1 METPGRKVLYE
12 IRHHASLPYV
22 PRYPPLPQADGTDS
36 KGGLRSLVS
45 IRGVSQLKEKWS
57 EYWNPRKT
65 NKPVSLFISPRGEL
79 VAVTSGNH
87 VTILRKD
94 DDYRKPC
101 GSFTSNISGSFTSGV
116 WSEKHDVLGLVDDSE
131 TLFFIRT
138 NGEEISQVTK
148 RNLKVSASVL
158 GLIEDD
164 CGLQPSCLCSFSV
177 LTSDGLV
184 HHVEISREPSASAVS
199 KHASNNVPALRK
211 QFPNHVFCFDYHPDL
226 SFLLIVGSTAGISST
241 GSSGSS
247 CISLWR
253 KCQNLG
259 LELLST
265 TKFEGVYCETKDD
278 QLAYPK
284 ILISPQGSHVAS
296 LDSNGCMHLFQLDKA
311 RLTLSYG
318 PSEDSSDSLKPDKS
332 LQSWK
337 ESLRNVVDFTWW
349 SDHALTILKR
359 SGNIS
364 IFDISRCVIV
374 QEDATNYSM
383 PVVERVRRL
392 EGHIFLL
399 ESSTQEAKSAL
410 AKVDKD
416 PSELHHTSEHSML
429 WRLISFTE
437 KTIPEMYKILV
448 EKSHYQEAL
457 DFADSHGLDRDEVF
471 KSRWLN
477 SEKMVSDV
485 SMILSKIKDKAFVLS
500 ECLNRIGPTEDS
512 MKALLAHGV
521 NLTNHYVFAK
531 SEDQESQP
539 LWESR
544 LARLRLL
551 QFSERLDT
559 YLGISMGRYSVQ
571 DYRKFRSNPINQAAI
586 ALAESGRI
594 GALNLLFKR
603 HPYSL
608 ASFMLQILAAIPETV
623 PVETYAHL
631 LPGKSPPT
639 SMAVREEDWVEC
651 EKMVRFINKLPENR
665 KNDSQIQTEPIVRRC
680 LGYNWPSSEELA
692 AWYKNRARDID
703 SSTGLLDNCTCLID
717 IAWKKGMSELEQ
729 FHEDL
734 SYLHQII
741 YSDEIGGEICF
752 SLSLVGWEH
761 LSNYEKFKMMLEG
774 IKTETVVRRLHDK
787 AIPFM
792 QKRFLGTNSRNE
804 ESFLVKWLKEMAA
817 KNEIDLCSKV
827 IEEGCMDLYTVC
839 FFKDEVQVV
848 DCALQC
854 LYLCK
859 VTDKWNVMATMLSKL
874 PKINDIVGEDI
885 QKRLKLAEGHIEAG
899 RLLEIYQVPKPINYF
914 LEVHLDEK
922 GVKQILRLILSKF
935 VRRQPGRSDNDW
947 ACMWRDLRQLQ
958 EKAFSFLDLEFVLT
972 EFCRGLLKA
981 GKFSLARNYL
991 KGTGSVALPS
1001 EKAESLVINAAKEYF
1016 FSAPS
1021 LASEEIWKA
1030 RECLNIFSSSR
1041 TVKAEADIIDAVT
1054 VRLPDLGVSLLPVQ
1068 FKQVNDPMEIIK
1080 MAITGHPG
1088 AYLHVE
1094 ELIEVAKLLGL
1105 NSSEEISSVEEAIAR
1120 EAAVAGDLQVAFDL
1134 CLVLTK
1140 KGHGPIWDLGAAIA
1154 RGPALEH
1161 MDISSRKQLLGFA
1174 LGHCDDESISELLHA
1189 WKDLDLQGQCE
1200 TLGMLSET
1208 DSPEFHKMG
1217 GVSCLRDFPQ
1227 MLDGLSS
1234 DQQLD
1239 FDRVKDTL
1247 SCVAKDLPV
1256 DNSMDLESL
1265 LKENGKLLSFA
1276 ASHLP
1281 WLLKLGR
1288 NRKLDKRL
1296 TLDSIPGKQFVS
1308 VKATALVT
1316 ILSWLAKNGFAPK
1329 DELIAMITDSI
1340 IDHPVTKEE
1349 DIIGC
1354 SFLLNLVDASNA
1366 VEVIEKQLRI
1376 RGNYQEI
1383 RSIMSLGM
1391 IYSLLHDS
1399 GVECTAPIQRRELLR
1414 KNFERKQ
1421 TESLSDDMRR
1431 IDKLQSTFWKEWKHK
1446 LEEKMHD
1453 ADRSRILERIIPGVE
1468 TERFLSHDIEYIK
1481 VAVFSLIES
1490 VKSEKKLI
1498 LKDVLTLADTYG
1510 LNQSEVILR
1519 YLSSILRSEIWTNE
1533 DITAEI
1539 IQVKEEILLFASDT
1553 IQTISTIVY
1562 PAVSGL
1568 NKQRIA
1574 YIYSLLSE
1582 CYCHLE
1588 LSKEA
1593 SLLVQ
1598 PHGSFAGLSNMYNVL
1613 KQECSR
1619 VSFITDLDFKNI
1631 AALGGLNFDSFN
1643 NEVHAHIN
1651 EMNLEALA
1659 KMVETLTGFFMEN
1672 SSDSLI
1678 SWQDVYKQYIMDL
1691 LDTLESRRDLDFGS
1705 AESFQGFLGQLEQ
1718 TYDHSRVY
1726 VRILE
1731 PLQAVE
1737 ILKRHFT
1744 LVLPPNDL
1752 YVHIPDSSTWQEC
1765 LILLIN
1771 FWIRLAD
1778 EMQEVKSS
1786 TPNLVENLIL
1796 SPECISSCL
1805 TVLIKL
1811 VMDDSLSPSQAWA
1824 AILVYLKS
1832 GLAGDCATEIFNFC
1846 RAMVF
1851 SGCGFGPISDVFS
1864 DLSSRYPTAMQDLPH
1879 LYLSILEP
1887 ILQNLVSGAHE
1898 TQNLYRLLS
1907 SLSNLEGN
1915 LEELKRVRLVVWE
1928 QLVIFSENLEL
1939 PSQVRVYSLEL
1950 MQFISGKNIKG
1961 SSSELQSNVMPWDGS
1976 AELLSSMQKTEAT
1989 LNQALPDQAD
1999 GSSRLTNTLVALKSS
2014 QIAVVSI
2021 APGLEIT
2028 PEDLS
2033 SVETSVSCFSK
2044 LSSAVTTAS
2053 QAEALLAI
2061 LEGWE
2066 ELFEAKKAEL
2076 LPSNEATDQG
2086 SDWSNDDW
2094 NDGWETF
2101 QEPEPMEKEKK
2112 EYIVSAHPLHSCWLD
2127 ILRKYIA
2134 LCMPENV
2141 LRLID
2146 GSLQKPEEVL
2156 LEENEAESLAGI
2168 LASTDPFLALKI
2180 SLLLPYERIRSQCLN
2195 VVEEQLKQAGIPEL
2209 SSQSHHE
2216 VLLLVIYSGTLSTI
2230 ISDSCYGSVFSFLC
2244 YLIGKLS
2251 REFQEERIRQADT
2264 RESNASSK
2272 KRFMSCFGELLFPC
2286 FVAELVKANQQI
2298 LAGFLVTKFMHSNPS
2313 LSLINVAEASL
2324 RRYLE
2329 KQLESLEHL
2338 DDSADNSELET
2349 LKNTI
2354 SSLRGT
2360 LKEVI
2365 RPALVSLST
2374 CTNSR

>member
-1 METPGRKVLYE
+1 MESPGRKVLYQ
-12 IRHHASLPYV
+12 IRNHASLPYV

-57 EYWNPRKT
+57 DYWQPRKN
-65 NKPVSLFISPRGEL
+65 NKPVSLFISPRGEF

-94 DDYRKPC
+94 DDYRKSC
-101 GSFTSNISGSFTSGV
+101 GNFTASISGSFTSGI

-131 TLFFIRT
+131 TLFFIKA

-148 RNLKVSASVL
+148 RTLKVSSSIL
-158 GLIEDD
+158 GLMEEDE
-164 CGLQPSCLCSFSV
+164 GLQTSCMCSFSV
-177 LTSDGLV
+177 LTSDGLI
-184 HHVEISREPSASAVS
+184 HHVEISREPSASVIS
-199 KHASNNVPALRK
+199 KHASNSVTALRK
-211 QFPNHVFCFDYHPDL
+211 QFPSHVFCFDYLPDL
-226 SFLLIVGSTAGISST
+226 SFLLIVGSAAGISST

-253 KCQNLG
+253 KCQNSG

-265 TKFEGVYCETKDD
+265 TKFEGVYCDRKDS

-284 ILISPQGSHVAS
+284 VLISPQGSHVAS
-296 LDSNGCMHLFQLDKA
+296 LDSNGCLHLFQLDKA
-311 RLTLSYG
+311 RLTISCC
-318 PSEDSSDSLKPDKS
+318 PSEDTLKADKS
-332 LQSWK
+332 L
-337 ESLRNVVDFTWW
+337 ENLRNVVDFTWW
-349 SDHALTILKR
+349 SDHTLTVLKR

-364 IFDISRCVIV
+364 IFDVRRCIIV
-374 QEDATNYSM
+374 QEDATIYSM
-383 PVVERVRRL
+383 PVVERVRRF

-399 ESSTQEAKSAL
+399 ENSTHEAKSSL
-410 AKVDKD
+410 AKVDRD
-416 PSELHHTSEHSML
+416 PSDRGML

-448 EKSHYQEAL
+448 ENCQYQEAL

-471 KSRWLN
+471 KSRWLK
-477 SEKMVSDV
+477 SEKELSDI

-500 ECLNRIGPTEDS
+500 ECLDRVGPTEDS
-512 MKALLAHGV
+512 MKALIGHGLH
-521 NLTNHYVFAK
+521 LTNHYVFSE
-531 SEDQESQP
+531 SEDQESKQ
-539 LWESR
+539 LWEFR
-544 LARLRLL
+544 MARLRLL
-551 QFSERLDT
+551 QYNEKLDT

-571 DYRKFRSNPINQAAI
+571 DFRKFRSSPINQAAI

-608 ASFMLQILAAIPETV
+608 ASFMLQILTAIPETV

-651 EKMVRFINKLPENR
+651 DKMVRFINKLPESG
-665 KNDSQIQTEPIVRRC
+665 KKDCQIQTEPIVRRC

-703 SSTGLLDNCTCLID
+703 SSTGLLDNCICLID
-717 IAWKKGMSELEQ
+717 IACRKGISELEQ

-741 YSDEIGGEICF
+741 YSDKFGGEICF
-752 SLSLVGWEH
+752 SLSLDGWEQ
-761 LSNYEKFKMMLEG
+761 LSDYEKFKIMLEG
-774 IKTETVVRRLHDK
+774 VKAETVVRRLHDK
-787 AIPFM
+787 AVPFM
-792 QKRFLGTNSRNE
+792 QKRYSGTNNQNE

-817 KNEIDLCSKV
+817 KSDMDLCSKV
-827 IEEGCMDLYTVC
+827 IEEGCMDLYTAC
-839 FFKDEVQVV
+839 FFKDEVEVV

-874 PKINDIVGEDI
+874 PKIHDIHGEDI

-899 RLLEIYQVPKPINYF
+899 RLLEHYQVPKPITYF

-922 GVKQILRLILSKF
+922 GAKQILRLILSKF

-958 EKAFSFLDLEFVLT
+958 EKAFPFLDLEFVLT

-1001 EKAESLVINAAKEYF
+1001 EKAESLVINAAREYF

-1054 VRLPDLGVSLLPVQ
+1054 VRLPDLGVTLLPVQ
-1068 FKQVNDPMEIIK
+1068 FKQVKDPMEIIK

-1120 EAAVAGDLQVAFDL
+1120 EAAVAGDLQLAFDL

-1154 RGPALEH
+1154 RGPALEN
-1161 MDISSRKQLLGFA
+1161 MDVTSRKQLLGFA

-1200 TLGMLSET
+1200 TLGMLSES
-1208 DSPEFHKMG
+1208 DSPEFHKMD

-1227 MLDGLSS
+1227 MLDGLSI

-1239 FDRVKDTL
+1239 LDRVKDTL
-1247 SCVAKDLPV
+1247 SSVAKDLPV
-1256 DNSMDLESL
+1256 DNSVDLESL

-1296 TLDSIPGKQFVS
+1296 VLDPIPGKQFVS
-1308 VKATALVT
+1308 IKATALVT
-1316 ILSWLAKNGFAPK
+1316 ILSWLARNGFAPK

-1340 IDHPVTKEE
+1340 IEQPVTKEE
-1349 DIIGC
+1349 DVIGC

-1366 VEVIEKQLRI
+1366 VEVIEKQLRK
-1376 RGNYQEI
+1376 RESYQEI

-1399 GVECTAPIQRRELLR
+1399 AVECTAPNQRKELLR

-1421 TESLSDDMRR
+1421 TESISDDMSR

-1446 LEEKMHD
+1446 LEEKMHV
-1453 ADRSRILERIIPGVE
+1453 ADRSRMLERIIPGVE
-1468 TERFLSHDIEYIK
+1468 TERFMSHDIDYIK
-1481 VAVFSLIES
+1481 SAIFSLIGS

-1498 LKDVLTLADTYG
+1498 LKDVLQLADTYG
-1510 LNQSEVILR
+1510 LEQSEVILR
-1519 YLSSILRSEIWTNE
+1519 YLTSILCSEVWTNE

-1539 IQVKEEILLFASDT
+1539 LQVKEEILAFHSDT

-1568 NKQRIA
+1568 NKQRLA

-1582 CYCHLE
+1582 CYYHLE
-1588 LSKEA
+1588 ESKEE

-1598 PHGSFAGLSNMYNVL
+1598 QINPHGSFIGLSNLYNIF

-1631 AALGGLNFDSFN
+1631 ADLGGLNFDRFN

-1672 SSDSLI
+1672 SPKGLI
-1678 SWQDVYKQYIMDL
+1678 SWQDVYKQYIMNL

-1705 AESFQGFLGQLEQ
+1705 AESFQGFLSQLEQ

-1726 VRILE
+1726 IRILE
-1731 PLQAVE
+1731 PLQALE

-1744 LVLPPNDL
+1744 LVLPPNGS
-1752 YVHIPDSSTWQEC
+1752 YMHIPDSSTWQEC

-1771 FWIRLAD
+1771 FWTRLAD

-1786 TPNLVENLIL
+1786 SPSLVENLTI
-1796 SPECISSCL
+1796 SPECINSCL
-1805 TVLIKL
+1805 TILIKL

-1824 AILVYLKS
+1824 AILVYLRS
-1832 GLAGDCATEIFNFC
+1832 GLVGDCVTEILNFC

-1864 DLSSRYPTAMQDLPH
+1864 DLSSRYPTALQDLPH
-1879 LYLSILEP
+1879 LYLSVLEP
-1887 ILQNLVSGAHE
+1887 ILQDLVSGAHE
-1898 TQNLYRLLS
+1898 TQHLYRLLS

-1915 LEELKRVRLVVWE
+1915 LEELKRVRLEVWE
-1928 QLVIFSENLEL
+1928 KLVIFSENLEL

-2014 QIAVVSI
+2014 QIAVASI
-2021 APGLEIT
+2021 SPGLEIS

-2033 SVETSVSCFSK
+2033 TVETSVSCFSN
-2044 LSSAVTTAS
+2044 LSAAVTTAS

-2076 LPSNEATDQG
+2076 LPSKEATDQG
-2086 SDWSNDDW
+2086 NDWGDDDW
-2094 NDGWETF
+2094 NDGWETL
-2101 QEPEPMEKEKK
+2101 QDSEPVEKENK
-2112 EYIVSAHPLHSCWLD
+2112 EYVVSAHRLHSCWLD
-2127 ILRKYIA
+2127 IFIKYIA

-2146 GSLQKPEEVL
+2146 RSLQKPEEVL
-2156 LEENEAESLAGI
+2156 LEESEAESLTGV
-2168 LASTDPFLALKI
+2168 LARTDPYLALKI
-2180 SLLLPYERIRSQCLN
+2180 SLLLPYEQIRTQCLS
-2195 VVEEQLKQAGIPEL
+2195 VVEEKLKQEGIPEL
-2209 SSQSHHE
+2209 SRQSHHE

-2230 ISDSCYGSVFSFLC
+2230 ISDSSYGSVFSYLC

-2251 REFQEERIRQADT
+2251 REFQEEQITQANKRD
-2264 RESNASSK
+2264 SNASPG
-2272 KRFMSCFGELLFPC
+2272 RRIPSCFGELMFPC
-2286 FVAELVKANQQI
+2286 FVSGLVKADQQI

-2329 KQLESLEHL
+2329 KQLESFEHL
-2338 DDSADNSELET
+2338 DDSFGESTEVET
-2349 LKNTI
+2349 LKNTV
-2354 SSLRGT
+2354 SSLRGNS
-2360 LKEVI
+2360 KEVI
-2365 RPALVSLST
+2365 RSALASLSS

>member
-1 METPGRKVLYE
+1 MESRGETVLYE
-12 IRHHASLPYV
+12 IRNHASLPFV
-22 PRYPPLPQADGTDS
+22 PRYPPLPQAHGTVS

-57 EYWNPRKT
+57 GYWNPRKD
-65 NKPVSLFISPRGEL
+65 NKPVSLFISPRGEF
-79 VAVTSGNH
+79 VAVTSANH

-101 GSFTSNISGSFTSGV
+101 GTFTASISGSFTSGI
-116 WSEKHDVLGLVDDSE
+116 WSENHDVLGLVDDSE
-131 TLFFIRT
+131 TLFFIKA

-148 RNLKVSASVL
+148 RNLKVSSSVL
-158 GLIEDD
+158 GLMEDD
-164 CGLQPSCLCSFSV
+164 DGLQTSCLCSFSV
-177 LTSDGLV
+177 LTSDGLI
-184 HHVEISREPSASAVS
+184 HHVEISREPSASVFS
-199 KHASNNVPALRK
+199 KHASSSSPALRK
-211 QFPNHVFCFDYHPDL
+211 QFPNHVFCFDYLPDL
-226 SFLLIVGSTAGISST
+226 SFLLIVGSAAGVSST
-241 GSSGSS
+241 ASSGSS

-253 KCQNLG
+253 KCQNSG

-265 TKFEGVYCETKDD
+265 SKFEGLYCDGKES
-278 QLAYPK
+278 QVAYPK
-284 ILISPQGSHVAS
+284 VLISPQGSHVAS
-296 LDSNGCMHLFQLDKA
+296 LDSNGRLHLFELDKE
-311 RLTLSYG
+311 RLILSSC
-318 PSEDSSDSLKPDKS
+318 PSEDSSTSLERLS
-332 LQSWK
+332 
-337 ESLRNVVDFTWW
+337 NVVDFTWW
-349 SDHALTILKR
+349 SDHALAILKR
-359 SGNIS
+359 SGNVS
-364 IFDISRCVIV
+364 ILDIRRCVIV
-374 QEDATNYSM
+374 KEDATIYSM
-383 PVVERVRRL
+383 PVVERVRKF

-399 ESSTQEAKSAL
+399 ESATQEEKSAL
-410 AKVDKD
+410 AKVDRV
-416 PSELHHTSEHSML
+416 PGESHHSSDRGML

-448 EKSHYQEAL
+448 ENCQYQEAL

-477 SEKMVSDV
+477 SEKGPSDV
-485 SMILSKIKDKAFVLS
+485 SMILSKIKNKAFVLS
-500 ECLNRIGPTEDS
+500 ECLDRIGPTEDS
-512 MKALLAHGV
+512 MKALLGHGLH
-521 NLTNHYVFAK
+521 LTNHYVFSG
-531 SEDQESQP
+531 SEDQESKQ
-539 LWESR
+539 LWEFR
-544 LARLRLL
+544 MARLRLL

-571 DYRKFRSNPINQAAI
+571 DYRKFRSSPINQAAI

-608 ASFMLQILAAIPETV
+608 ASFTLKILSAIPETV
-623 PVETYAHL
+623 PVETYSHL

-651 EKMVRFINKLPENR
+651 DKMVRFITKLPESE
-665 KNDSQIQTEPIVRRC
+665 KNDSLIQTEPIVRRC
-680 LGYNWPSSEELA
+680 LGYKWPSLEELTL
-692 AWYKNRARDID
+692 WYKNRARDID
-703 SSTGLLDNCTCLID
+703 SSTGLLDNCICLID
-717 IAWKKGMSELEQ
+717 IACRKGISQLEQ

-741 YSDEIGGEICF
+741 YSDEFGGEICF
-752 SLSLVGWEH
+752 SLSLVGWEK
-761 LSNYEKFKMMLEG
+761 LPDYEKFKIMLEG
-774 IKTETVVRRLHDK
+774 VKAETVLSRLHDK

-792 QKRFLGTNSRNE
+792 QKRYSGTTNHDE
-804 ESFLVKWLKEMAA
+804 ESFLVKWLKEIAA
-817 KNEIDLCSKV
+817 KSDMDLCSKV
-827 IEEGCMDLYTVC
+827 IEEGCTDLYTVC
-839 FFKDEVQVV
+839 FFKDEVEAV

-854 LYLCK
+854 LYMCK

-874 PKINDIVGEDI
+874 PKIHDINGGEDI

-899 RLLEIYQVPKPINYF
+899 RLLELYQVPKPINYF

-922 GVKQILRLILSKF
+922 GVKQIIRLMLSKF

-958 EKAFSFLDLEFVLT
+958 EKAFPFLDLEFMLT

-1021 LASEEIWKA
+1021 LASEEIWRA

-1041 TVKAEADIIDAVT
+1041 TVKAEADVIDAVT
-1054 VRLPDLGVSLLPVQ
+1054 VRLPDLGVTLLPVQ

-1105 NSSEEISSVEEAIAR
+1105 NSSENISSVEEAIAR

-1161 MDISSRKQLLGFA
+1161 MDVSSRKQLLGFA

-1200 TLGMLSET
+1200 TLGILSES
-1208 DSPEFHKMG
+1208 DSPEFRKMD
-1217 GVSCLRDFPQ
+1217 GVSCLRDNPQ
-1227 MLDGLSS
+1227 MIDGLNF

-1239 FDRVKDTL
+1239 LDRVKATL
-1247 SCVAKDLPV
+1247 SVVAKDLPV
-1256 DNSMDLESL
+1256 DNSVDLESL

-1288 NRKLDKRL
+1288 NRQLDKNL
-1296 TLDSIPGKQFVS
+1296 VLDSVPGKQFVS
-1308 VKATALVT
+1308 TKATALVT
-1316 ILSWLAKNGFAPK
+1316 ILSWLARNGFAPK

-1340 IDHPVTKEE
+1340 IEQPVTKEE

-1366 VEVIEKQLRI
+1366 VEVIEKQLRT

-1391 IYSLLHDS
+1391 VYSLLHDS
-1399 GVECTAPIQRRELLR
+1399 GVECTAPNQRRELLR
-1414 KNFERKQ
+1414 NNFERKQ
-1421 TESLSDDMRR
+1421 IESFSDDVSR

-1446 LEEKMHD
+1446 LEEKMHV
-1453 ADRSRILERIIPGVE
+1453 ADRSRMLERIIPGVD
-1468 TERFLSHDIEYIK
+1468 TERFLSHDIDYIK
-1481 VAVFSLIES
+1481 AAVFSLIES
-1490 VKSEKKLI
+1490 LKSEKKLI
-1498 LKDVLTLADTYG
+1498 LKDILKLADTYG
-1510 LNQSEVILR
+1510 LEQSEVILR
-1519 YLSSILRSEIWTNE
+1519 YLSAILCSEVWTNE

-1539 IQVKEEILLFASDT
+1539 LQVKEEILTFASVT
-1553 IQTISTIVY
+1553 IQTISTFVY

-1568 NKQRIA
+1568 NKQRLG

-1582 CYCHLE
+1582 CYCRLE
-1588 LSKEA
+1588 ESKEES
-1593 SLLVQ
+1593 SLVHQ
-1598 PHGSFAGLSNMYNVL
+1598 PHGSFVGLSNFYNIL
-1613 KQECSR
+1613 NQECSR

-1631 AALGGLNFDSFN
+1631 VELGGLNFDSFN

-1659 KMVETLTGFFMEN
+1659 KMVEILTGLFMEN
-1672 SSDSLI
+1672 SPKGLI
-1678 SWQDVYKQYIMDL
+1678 SWQDVYIQYIMNL

-1705 AESFQGFLGQLEQ
+1705 AESFQGFLSQLEQ

-1726 VRILE
+1726 IRVLE
-1731 PLQAVE
+1731 PLQALE
-1737 ILKRHFT
+1737 IMKRHFM
-1744 LVLPPNDL
+1744 LVLPPSGS

-1786 TPNLVENLIL
+1786 SPSLEENLIL
-1796 SPECISSCL
+1796 SPDCINSCL
-1805 TVLIKL
+1805 TVLIRL

-1824 AILVYLKS
+1824 AVLAYLRS
-1832 GLAGDCATEIFNFC
+1832 GLVGDYATEIFNFC

-1864 DLSSRYPTAMQDLPH
+1864 HLSSRYPTSLQDLPH
-1879 LYLSILEP
+1879 LYLSVLEP
-1887 ILQNLVSGAHE
+1887 ILQDLVSGAQE

-1915 LEELKRVRLVVWE
+1915 LDELKRVRLVVWE
-1928 QLVIFSENLEL
+1928 KLVIFSENLEL

-1961 SSSELQSNVMPWDGS
+1961 SSSELQSNVIPWDGS
-1976 AELLSSMQKTEAT
+1976 AELLLSRQKTEDT
-1989 LNQALPDQAD
+1989 LDQALLPDQAD

-2014 QIAVVSI
+2014 QIAVASI
-2021 APGLEIT
+2021 SPGLEIS

-2044 LSSAVTTAS
+2044 LSAAVTTAS

-2066 ELFEAKKAEL
+2066 ELFEAKKADLL
-2076 LPSNEATDQG
+2076 LPSNEATDEG
-2086 SDWSNDDW
+2086 DDWGDDAW
-2094 NDGWETF
+2094 NDGWETL
-2101 QEPEPMEKEKK
+2101 QELEPEEKEKK
-2112 EYIVSAHPLHSCWLD
+2112 EYVVAAHPLHSCWLD
-2127 ILRKYIA
+2127 IFRKYIS
-2134 LCMPENV
+2134 LGMPEHV

-2146 GSLQKPEEVL
+2146 GSLEKPEEVL
-2156 LEENEAESLAGI
+2156 LEETEAESLTGI
-2168 LASTDPFLALKI
+2168 LAGTDPYLALMI
-2180 SLLLPYERIRSQCLN
+2180 SLLFPYERIRSQCLS
-2195 VVEEQLKQAGIPEL
+2195 VVEDKLKQEGLPEL
-2209 SSQSHHE
+2209 SSQNHHN

-2230 ISDSCYGSVFSFLC
+2230 ISNSSYGSVFSFIC
-2244 YLIGKLS
+2244 YLVGKLS
-2251 REFQEERIRQADT
+2251 REFQEERIREAGNK
-2264 RESNASSK
+2264 EASTSSE
-2272 KRFMSCFGELLFPC
+2272 RRLLSCFGELMFPC
-2286 FVAELVKANQQI
+2286 FISGLVKAEQQI

-2329 KQLESLEHL
+2329 KQVESLE
-2338 DDSADNSELET
+2338 DSFGETTEVET
-2349 LKNTI
+2349 LKNTV
-2354 SSLRGT
+2354 SSLRVDS
-2360 LKEVI
+2360 KEVI
-2365 RPALVSLST
+2365 RSALTSLSS

>member
-1 METPGRKVLYE
+1 MESPGQKVLYE

-36 KGGLRSLVS
+36 RRGLRSLVS

-57 EYWNPRKT
+57 GYWQPRKN
-65 NKPVSLFISPRGEL
+65 NKPVSLFISPRGEF

-101 GSFTSNISGSFTSGV
+101 GSFTASISGSFTSGI
-116 WSEKHDVLGLVDDSE
+116 WSENHDVLALVDDSE
-131 TLFFIRT
+131 TLFFIKA

-148 RNLKVSASVL
+148 RNLKVSSSVL
-158 GLIEDD
+158 GLMEDD
-164 CGLQPSCLCSFSV
+164 DGLQTSCLCSFSV
-177 LTSDGLV
+177 LTSDGLI
-184 HHVEISREPSASAVS
+184 HHVEISREPSASVSS
-199 KHASNNVPALRK
+199 KHASNSVPALKK
-211 QFPNHVFCFDYHPDL
+211 QFPNHVFCFDYLPNL
-226 SFLLIVGSTAGISST
+226 SFLLIVGSAAGISSA

-253 KCQNLG
+253 KCQNSG

-265 TKFEGVYCETKDD
+265 VKFEGVYCETNDS

-284 ILISPQGSHVAS
+284 VLISPQGSHAAS
-296 LDSNGCMHLFQLDKA
+296 LDSNGCLHLFHVDKA
-311 RLTLSYG
+311 KLTLSCC
-318 PSEDSSDSLKPDKS
+318 PSEDGSL
-332 LQSWK
+332 

-359 SGNIS
+359 TGSIS
-364 IFDISRCVIV
+364 IFDIRRCVIV
-374 QEDATNYSM
+374 QEDATIYSM
-383 PVVERVRRL
+383 PVVERVRSF

-399 ESSTQEAKSAL
+399 ESSTK
-410 AKVDKD
+410 DRD
-416 PSELHHTSEHSML
+416 PSESQYTSDRGML

-437 KTIPEMYKILV
+437 KTVPEMYKILV
-448 EKSHYQEAL
+448 DNCQYQEAL

-471 KSRWLN
+471 KSRWSN
-477 SEKMVSDV
+477 SEKESSDV

-500 ECLNRIGPTEDS
+500 ECLDRIGPTEDS
-512 MKALLAHGV
+512 MKALLGHGLH
-521 NLTNHYVFAK
+521 LTNRYVFSE
-531 SEDQESQP
+531 SEDQESKQ

-544 LARLRLL
+544 MARLRLL
-551 QFSERLDT
+551 QFTERLDT
-559 YLGISMGRYSVQ
+559 YLGISMGRYSMQ
-571 DYRKFRSNPINQAAI
+571 DYRKFRSSPINQAAI

-608 ASFMLQILAAIPETV
+608 ASFTLEILAAIPETV

-651 EKMVRFINKLPENR
+651 DKMVKFINKLPESG
-665 KNDSQIQTEPIVRRC
+665 KNDSKIQTEPIVRRC

-692 AWYKNRARDID
+692 SWYKNRARDID
-703 SSTGLLDNCTCLID
+703 SSTGLLDNCICLID
-717 IAWKKGMSELEQ
+717 VACRKGISELER
-729 FHEDL
+729 FREDL

-741 YSDEIGGEICF
+741 YSDEFGGEICF
-752 SLSLVGWEH
+752 SLSLVGWEQ
-761 LSNYEKFKMMLEG
+761 LSDYEKFKIMLEG
-774 IKTETVVRRLHDK
+774 IKAETVVSRLHGK
-787 AIPFM
+787 AIPSM
-792 QKRFLGTNSRNE
+792 QRRYSGANNHND

-817 KNEIDLCSKV
+817 KSDMDLCSKV
-827 IEEGCMDLYTVC
+827 IEEGCMDLYAVC
-839 FFKDEVQVV
+839 FFKDEVEVV

-874 PKINDIVGEDI
+874 PKIHDIHGEDI
-885 QKRLKLAEGHIEAG
+885 QKRLKLAEGHIESG
-899 RLLEIYQVPKPINYF
+899 RLLELYQVPKPINYF

-922 GVKQILRLILSKF
+922 GVKQTLRLMLSKF

-958 EKAFSFLDLEFVLT
+958 EKAFPFLDLEFVLT

-1021 LASEEIWKA
+1021 LASEEIWRA

-1054 VRLPDLGVSLLPVQ
+1054 VRLPDLGVTLLPVQ
-1068 FKQVNDPMEIIK
+1068 FKQVKDPMEIIK

-1105 NSSEEISSVEEAIAR
+1105 NSSEDISSVEEAIAR
-1120 EAAVAGDLQVAFDL
+1120 EAAVAGDLQLAFDL

-1161 MDISSRKQLLGFA
+1161 MDVSSRKQLLGFA

-1200 TLGMLSET
+1200 TLGMLSES
-1208 DSPEFHKMG
+1208 DSPEFHKMD
-1217 GVSCLRDFPQ
+1217 GVSCLRDCPR
-1227 MLDGLSS
+1227 MLDGLSF

-1239 FDRVKDTL
+1239 LDRVKDTL
-1247 SCVAKDLPV
+1247 FVVAKDLPV
-1256 DNSMDLESL
+1256 DNSVDLESL

-1288 NRKLDKRL
+1288 NSSLDKSL
-1296 TLDSIPGKQFVS
+1296 VLDSIPGKQFVS
-1308 VKATALVT
+1308 TKATALVT
-1316 ILSWLAKNGFAPK
+1316 ILSWLARNGFAPK
-1329 DELIAMITDSI
+1329 DELIAMITESI
-1340 IDHPVTKEE
+1340 IEQPVTKEE
-1349 DIIGC
+1349 DIVGC

-1376 RGNYQEI
+1376 RENYQEI

-1399 GVECTAPIQRRELLR
+1399 GVECTAPNRRRELLQ

-1421 TESLSDDMRR
+1421 IESLSDDISR

-1446 LEEKMHD
+1446 LEEKMHV
-1453 ADRSRILERIIPGVE
+1453 ADRSRMLERIIPGVE
-1468 TERFLSHDIEYIK
+1468 TERFLSHDIDYIK

-1490 VKSEKKLI
+1490 VKLEKKLI
-1498 LKDVLTLADTYG
+1498 LKDVLILADTYG
-1510 LNQSEVILR
+1510 LEQSEVILR
-1519 YLSSILRSEIWTNE
+1519 YLSSILCSEVWTNE

-1539 IQVKEEILLFASDT
+1539 LQVKEEILAFASDT

-1568 NKQRIA
+1568 NKQRLA

-1582 CYCHLE
+1582 CYCSLE
-1588 LSKEA
+1588 ESKEE

-1598 PHGSFAGLSNMYNVL
+1598 PHSSFVWLSNFYNIL
-1613 KQECSR
+1613 KQESSR

-1631 AALGGLNFDSFN
+1631 AEFGGLNLASFN

-1651 EMNLEALA
+1651 EMSLEALA
-1659 KMVETLTGFFMEN
+1659 KMVETLTGFFRE
-1672 SSDSLI
+1672 DSPKGLI
-1678 SWQDVYKQYIMDL
+1678 SWQDVYKQYIMNL

-1705 AESFQGFLGQLEQ
+1705 AESFQGFLSQLEQ
-1718 TYDHSRVY
+1718 TYDHSRAY
-1726 VRILE
+1726 IRILE
-1731 PLQAVE
+1731 PLQALE
-1737 ILKRHFT
+1737 ILKQHFT
-1744 LVLPPNDL
+1744 LVLPPNGS

-1778 EMQEVKSS
+1778 EMHEVKSS
-1786 TPNLVENLIL
+1786 SPGLLENLTL
-1796 SPECISSCL
+1796 SPECINSCL
-1805 TVLIKL
+1805 TVLIRL

-1824 AILVYLKS
+1824 AILVYLRS
-1832 GLAGDCATEIFNFC
+1832 GLVGDSATEVISFC
-1846 RAMVF
+1846 RAVVF

-1864 DLSSRYPTAMQDLPH
+1864 DLSSRYPTALQDLPQ
-1879 LYLSILEP
+1879 LYLSVLEP
-1887 ILQNLVSGAHE
+1887 ILQDLVSGAHE

-1915 LEELKRVRLVVWE
+1915 LEELKRVRLVVWKK
-1928 QLVIFSENLEL
+1928 LVVFSENLEL

-1999 GSSRLTNTLVALKSS
+1999 GSSRLTNTLVALRSS
-2014 QIAVVSI
+2014 QIAVASI
-2021 APGLEIT
+2021 SPGLEIS

-2044 LSSAVTTAS
+2044 LSAAVTTAL
-2053 QAEALLAI
+2053 QAEALLAV

-2076 LPSNEATDQG
+2076 PPSNEATDQG
-2086 SDWSNDDW
+2086 NDWGNDDW
-2094 NDGWETF
+2094 NDGWETL
-2101 QEPEPMEKEKK
+2101 QESEPVEKEKK
-2112 EYIVSAHPLHSCWLD
+2112 EYVVSAHPLHSCWLD
-2127 ILRKYIA
+2127 IFRKYIA

-2141 LRLID
+2141 IRLVD
-2146 GSLQKPEEVL
+2146 ASLQKPEEVL
-2156 LEENEAESLAGI
+2156 LEENEAESLTGF
-2168 LASTDPFLALKI
+2168 LARTDPYLALKI
-2180 SLLLPYERIRSQCLN
+2180 SLLLPYENIRSQCLN
-2195 VVEEQLKQAGIPEL
+2195 VVEEKLKQEGLPEL
-2209 SSQSHHE
+2209 SSQNHHE
-2216 VLLLVIYSGTLSTI
+2216 VLLLVLYSGTLSTI
-2230 ISDSCYGSVFSFLC
+2230 NSSSCYGSVFSFLC

-2251 REFQEERIRQADT
+2251 REFQEKRITQADK
-2264 RESNASSK
+2264 RESNTTSEG
-2272 KRFMSCFGELLFPC
+2272 RFLSCFGELMFPC
-2286 FVAELVKANQQI
+2286 FVSELVKAGQQI

-2338 DDSADNSELET
+2338 EDSFGETTELET
-2349 LKNTI
+2349 LKNTV
-2354 SSLRGT
+2354 SSLRGNSKEIIRSA
-2360 LKEVI
+2360 LK
-2365 RPALVSLST
+2365 SLSS

>member
-1 METPGRKVLYE
+1 METTPKVLYE

-22 PRYPPLPQADGTDS
+22 PRYPPLPQADGNDS
-36 KGGLRSLVS
+36 KGGLRSIVS
-45 IRGVSQLKEKWS
+45 IRGISQLKEKWS
-57 EYWNPRKT
+57 EYRHPRKN
-65 NKPVSLFISPRGEL
+65 NKPVSLFVSPRGEF

-94 DDYRKPC
+94 DDYKKPC
-101 GSFTSNISGSFTSGV
+101 GSFTASILGSFTSGI
-116 WSEKHDVLGLVDDSE
+116 WSENHDVLCLVNDCE
-131 TLFFIRT
+131 TLFFIKA

-148 RNLKVSASVL
+148 RSLKISSSIL
-158 GLIEDD
+158 GLLENED
-164 CGLQPSCLCSFSV
+164 GLQTSCLCSFSI
-177 LTSDGLV
+177 LTSDGLI
-184 HHVEISREPSASAVS
+184 HHVEISKEPSASVFS
-199 KHASNNVPALRK
+199 KHSSNGIPASRK
-211 QFPNHVFCFDYHPDL
+211 QFPNHIFCFDYLPDL
-226 SFLLIVGSTAGISST
+226 SFLLIVGSAAGISST

-247 CISLWR
+247 SISLWR
-253 KCQNLG
+253 KCQNSG
-259 LELLST
+259 LELMST
-265 TKFEGVYCETKDD
+265 TKFEGVYCERKDS

-284 ILISPQGSHVAS
+284 VLISPQGSHVAS
-296 LDSNGCMHLFQLDKA
+296 LDSNGCLHLFQLDKVE
-311 RLTLSYG
+311 LTLSCC
-318 PSEDSSDSLKPDKS
+318 PSKDITDSLKPNNS
-332 LQSWK
+332 L

-349 SDHALTILKR
+349 SDRALTILKR

-364 IFDISRCVIV
+364 IYDIRKCVF
-374 QEDATNYSM
+374 QEEGTSYSM
-383 PVVERVRRL
+383 PVVERVGRFD
-392 EGHIFLL
+392 GHIFIL
-399 ESSTQEAKSAL
+399 ESSTQEEKSAL
-410 AKVDKD
+410 AKVDRD
-416 PSELHHTSEHSML
+416 PSELHHTSDRGML

-448 EKSHYQEAL
+448 ENCQYQEAL
-457 DFADSHGLDRDEVF
+457 SFADSHGLNRDEVF
-471 KSRWLN
+471 KSRWLD
-477 SEKMVSDV
+477 SDKELNDV
-485 SMILSKIKDKAFVLS
+485 NVILSKIKDEAFVLS
-500 ECLNRIGPTEDS
+500 ECLDRIGPTEDS
-512 MKALLAHGV
+512 MKALLRRGLH
-521 NLTNHYVFAK
+521 LTNHYVFSE
-531 SEDQESQP
+531 SEDQESKQ
-539 LWESR
+539 LWGYR

-551 QFSERLDT
+551 LFNERLDT

-571 DYRKFRSNPINQAAI
+571 DYKKFRSSPINQAAI

-608 ASFMLQILAAIPETV
+608 ASFTLQILAAIPETV

-631 LPGKSPPT
+631 LPGKSPPA
-639 SMAVREEDWVEC
+639 SMVVREEDWVEC
-651 EKMVRFINKLPENR
+651 DKMVRFINTLPESE

-680 LGYNWPSSEELA
+680 LGSNWLSSEELA
-692 AWYKNRARDID
+692 SWYKNRAKDID
-703 SSTGLLDNCTCLID
+703 SSTGLIDNCICLVD
-717 IAWKKGMSELEQ
+717 IACRKGISELEI

-741 YSDEIGGEICF
+741 YSEEFGGEVCF
-752 SLSLVGWEH
+752 SFSLVGWEQ
-761 LSNYEKFKMMLEG
+761 LSDYEKFKMMLEG
-774 IKTETVVRRLHDK
+774 VKVETVVRRLHDK

-792 QKRFLGTNSRNE
+792 QSRDSKTND
-804 ESFLVKWLKEMAA
+804 ESFLVKWLKEMAE
-817 KNEIDLCSKV
+817 KSDVDLCSKV
-827 IEEGCMDLYTVC
+827 IEEGCTDLHTGC
-839 FFKDEVQVV
+839 FFKDEVEVV
-848 DCALQC
+848 DCVLQF

-874 PKINDIVGEDI
+874 PKIHDIHGEDI
-885 QKRLKLAEGHIEAG
+885 QRRLKLAEGHVEAG
-899 RLLEIYQVPKPINYF
+899 RLLELYQVPKPISYF
-914 LEVHLDEK
+914 LEVHFDEK
-922 GVKQILRLILSKF
+922 GVKQILRLMLSKF
-935 VRRQPGRSDNDW
+935 VRRQSGRSDNEW
-947 ACMWRDLRQLQ
+947 ACMWRDLRHLQ
-958 EKAFSFLDLEFVLT
+958 EKAFPFLDLEFVLT

-1001 EKAESLVINAAKEYF
+1001 EKAENLVINAAREYF
-1016 FSAPS
+1016 FSASS

-1054 VRLPDLGVSLLPVQ
+1054 VRLPDLGVTLLPVQ
-1068 FKQVNDPMEIIK
+1068 FKQVKDPMEIIK

-1105 NSSEEISSVEEAIAR
+1105 NSSEDISSIEEAIAR

-1134 CLVLTK
+1134 CLVLTR

-1161 MDISSRKQLLGFA
+1161 MDVSSRKQLLGFA

-1200 TLGMLSET
+1200 TLGMLSESC
-1208 DSPEFHKMG
+1208 SPEFHKMD
-1217 GVSCLRDFPQ
+1217 GVSCLRDYPQ
-1227 MLDGLSS
+1227 MLDGISS

-1239 FDRVKDTL
+1239 LDRVKDTL
-1247 SCVAKDLPV
+1247 SVVANDLPA
-1256 DNSMDLESL
+1256 DNSKDLESL
-1265 LKENGKLLSFA
+1265 LSENGKLLSFA

-1288 NRKLDKRL
+1288 NKRL
-1296 TLDSIPGKQFVS
+1296 NKSLVLDSNPGKQFFS
-1308 VKATALVT
+1308 TKATALVT
-1316 ILSWLAKNGFAPK
+1316 ILYWLARNGFAPK

-1340 IDHPVTKEE
+1340 IEQPVIKEE
-1349 DIIGC
+1349 DIIGL

-1376 RGNYQEI
+1376 RENYQEI

-1399 GVECTAPIQRRELLR
+1399 GVECTAPYQRRELLQ

-1421 TESLSDDMRR
+1421 IESISDDMSK

-1446 LEEKMHD
+1446 LEEKMHV
-1453 ADRSRILERIIPGVE
+1453 ADRSRMLERIIPGVE
-1468 TERFLSHDIEYIK
+1468 TERFLSHDIDYIK
-1481 VAVFSLIES
+1481 DAVFSLIES
-1490 VKSEKKLI
+1490 VKFEKKLI
-1498 LKDVLTLADTYG
+1498 LKDVLKLADTHG
-1510 LNQSEVILR
+1510 LKQSEVILR
-1519 YLSSILRSEIWTNE
+1519 YLSSILCSDVWTNE

-1539 IQVKEEILLFASDT
+1539 LQIKEEILSFASDT
-1553 IQTISTIVY
+1553 VQTISTIVY
-1562 PAVSGL
+1562 PEVSGL
-1568 NKQRIA
+1568 NKQRLA

-1582 CYCHLE
+1582 CYCCLE
-1588 LSKEA
+1588 ETQEE
-1593 SLLVQ
+1593 SLVQQVQ
-1598 PHGSFAGLSNMYNVL
+1598 PHGSFVGLSTLCNIL

-1631 AALGGLNFDSFN
+1631 AELGGLNLVSFN

-1651 EMNLEALA
+1651 EVNLEALA
-1659 KMVETLTGFFMEN
+1659 KMVETLTGFFEDK
-1672 SSDSLI
+1672 SPKVLI
-1678 SWQDVYKQYIMDL
+1678 SWQDVYKQYILNL

-1705 AESFQGFLGQLEQ
+1705 AESFHGFLTQLEQ

-1726 VRILE
+1726 IRILE
-1731 PLQAVE
+1731 PLQALE
-1737 ILKRHFT
+1737 ILKRHIT
-1744 LVLPPNDL
+1744 LVLPPKGSH
-1752 YVHIPDSSTWQEC
+1752 VHIPDSSTWQEC

-1771 FWIRLAD
+1771 FWIRVAD

-1786 TPNLVENLIL
+1786 CPSFVENLIL

-1805 TVLIKL
+1805 TVLIRL

-1824 AILVYLKS
+1824 AILAYLRS
-1832 GLAGDCATEIFNFC
+1832 GLVGDCATEIFSFC

-1864 DLSSRYPTAMQDLPH
+1864 DLSSRYPTALKDLPDLYLCALEPLLQDLVYGH
-1879 LYLSILEP
+1879 
-1887 ILQNLVSGAHE
+1887 HE

-1907 SLSNLEGN
+1907 SLNNLEGN
-1915 LEELKRVRLVVWE
+1915 LEELNRVRLVVWKK
-1928 QLVIFSENLEL
+1928 LVMFSENLEL

-1961 SSSELQSNVMPWDGS
+1961 SSTELQSNVTPWDGS

-1989 LNQALPDQAD
+1989 LDQALPDQAD

-2014 QIAVVSI
+2014 QIAVTSI
-2021 APGLEIT
+2021 SPGLEIS

-2044 LSSAVTTAS
+2044 LSAAVTTAS

-2076 LPSNEATDQG
+2076 LPSNEATEQG
-2086 SDWSNDDW
+2086 NDWGDDDW
-2094 NDGWETF
+2094 NDGWETL
-2101 QEPEPMEKEKK
+2101 QESEPVEKEKT
-2112 EYIVSAHPLHSCWLD
+2112 EGGVSVHPLHSCWLD
-2127 ILRKYIA
+2127 IFRKYIS
-2134 LCMPENV
+2134 LFMPGNV

-2146 GSLQKPEEVL
+2146 RSVQKPEEVL
-2156 LEENEAESLAGI
+2156 LEENEVESLTGN

-2180 SLLLPYERIRSQCLN
+2180 SLLLPYEQIRSKCLN
-2195 VVEEQLKQAGIPEL
+2195 IVEEQIKKEGILEQ
-2209 SSQSHHE
+2209 SNQSHHE
-2216 VLLLVIYSGTLSTI
+2216 VLLLVISSGTLSTI
-2230 ISDSCYGSVFSFLC
+2230 MSNSCYGSVFSFLC

-2251 REFQEERIRQADT
+2251 REFQEKRITQADN
-2264 RESNASSK
+2264 REAN
-2272 KRFMSCFGELLFPC
+2272 KRQFLSCFAELMFPC
-2286 FVAELVKANQQI
+2286 FVSELVKAKQQI
-2298 LAGFLVTKFMHSNPS
+2298 LAGFMVTKFMHSNPS

-2329 KQLESLEHL
+2329 KQVKSLEGSF
-2338 DDSADNSELET
+2338 DESTELET

-2354 SSLRGT
+2354 SSLRDSS
-2360 LKEVI
+2360 KEVI
-2365 RPALVSLST
+2365 QSALASLS
-2374 CTNSR
+2374 S

>member
-1 METPGRKVLYE
+1 MESRGQNVLYE
-12 IRHHASLPYV
+12 IRKHASLPFV
-22 PRYPPLPQADGTDS
+22 PRYPPLPQADGTGS

-57 EYWNPRKT
+57 GYWQPRKN
-65 NKPVSLFISPRGEL
+65 NKPVSLFISPRGEF

-101 GSFTSNISGSFTSGV
+101 GTFTASISGSFTSGI
-116 WSEKHDVLGLVDDSE
+116 WSENHDVLGLVDDSE
-131 TLFFIRT
+131 TLFFIKA

-148 RNLKVSASVL
+148 RNLKVSSSVL
-158 GLIEDD
+158 GLMEDD
-164 CGLQPSCLCSFSV
+164 DGSQTSCLCSFGV
-177 LTSDGLV
+177 LTSDGLI
-184 HHVEISREPSASAVS
+184 HSVEISREPSASVFS
-199 KHASNNVPALRK
+199 KHASSSSPALRK
-211 QFPNHVFCFDYHPDL
+211 QFPNHVFCFDYLPDL
-226 SFLLIVGSTAGISST
+226 SFLVIVGSAAGVSST

-253 KCQNLG
+253 KCQNSG

-265 TKFEGVYCETKDD
+265 SKFEGAYSDGRESQV
-278 QLAYPK
+278 AYPK
-284 ILISPQGSHVAS
+284 VLISPQGSHVAS
-296 LDSNGCMHLFQLDKA
+296 LDSNGRLHLFELDKE
-311 RLTLSYG
+311 RLILSSC
-318 PSEDSSDSLKPDKS
+318 PSEDSSTSLERLS
-332 LQSWK
+332 
-337 ESLRNVVDFTWW
+337 NVVDFTWW

-364 IFDISRCVIV
+364 IFDIRRCVIV
-374 QEDATNYSM
+374 KEDATSYSM
-383 PVVERVRRL
+383 PVVERVRKF

-410 AKVDKD
+410 AKDDRD
-416 PSELHHTSEHSML
+416 PGELPHSSDRGML

-448 EKSHYQEAL
+448 ENCQYQEAL

-477 SEKMVSDV
+477 SEKGPSDV

-500 ECLNRIGPTEDS
+500 ECLDRIGPTEDS
-512 MKALLAHGV
+512 MKALFGHGLH
-521 NLTNHYVFAK
+521 LTNHYVFSE
-531 SEDQESQP
+531 SEDQESKE
-539 LWESR
+539 LWEFR
-544 LARLRLL
+544 MARLRLL

-571 DYRKFRSNPINQAAI
+571 DYRKFRSSPINQAAI
-586 ALAESGRI
+586 SLAESGRI

-608 ASFMLQILAAIPETV
+608 ASFTLKILAAIPETV

-651 EKMVRFINKLPENR
+651 DKMVKFITKLPESE
-665 KNDSQIQTEPIVRRC
+665 KNDSHIQTEPIFKRC
-680 LGYNWPSSEELA
+680 SGYNWPSLEELTS
-692 AWYKNRARDID
+692 WYKNRARDID
-703 SSTGLLDNCTCLID
+703 SSTGLLDNCICLID
-717 IAWKKGMSELEQ
+717 IACRKGISELEQ
-729 FHEDL
+729 FREDL

-741 YSDEIGGEICF
+741 YSDEFGGEICF
-752 SLSLVGWEH
+752 SLSLVGWEK
-761 LSNYEKFKMMLEG
+761 LPDYEKFKIMLEG
-774 IKTETVVRRLHDK
+774 VKAETVVSRLHDK

-792 QKRFLGTNSRNE
+792 QKRYSGTAKHNE
-804 ESFLVKWLKEMAA
+804 ESFLVKWLKEIAA
-817 KNEIDLCSKV
+817 KSDMDLCSKV
-827 IEEGCMDLYTVC
+827 IEEGCTDLYTVC
-839 FFKDEVQVV
+839 LFKDEVEVV

-854 LYLCK
+854 LYMCK

-874 PKINDIVGEDI
+874 PKIQDIPGGEDI

-899 RLLEIYQVPKPINYF
+899 RLLELYQVPKPINYF
-914 LEVHLDEK
+914 LEVHSDEK
-922 GVKQILRLILSKF
+922 GVKQILRLMLSKF

-958 EKAFSFLDLEFVLT
+958 EKAFPFLDLEFMLT

-991 KGTGSVALPS
+991 KGTGSVALPL

-1021 LASEEIWKA
+1021 LASEEIWRA

-1041 TVKAEADIIDAVT
+1041 TVKAEADVIDAVT
-1054 VRLPDLGVSLLPVQ
+1054 VRLPDLGVTLLPVQ

-1105 NSSEEISSVEEAIAR
+1105 NSSENISSVEEAIAR
-1120 EAAVAGDLQVAFDL
+1120 EAAVAGDLQLAFDL

-1161 MDISSRKQLLGFA
+1161 MDVSSRKQLLGFA

-1200 TLGMLSET
+1200 TLGILSES
-1208 DSPEFHKMG
+1208 DSPQFHKMD
-1217 GVSCLRDFPQ
+1217 GVSCLKDNPQ
-1227 MLDGLSS
+1227 MLDGLSF

-1239 FDRVKDTL
+1239 LDRVKATL
-1247 SCVAKDLPV
+1247 SVVAKDLPV
-1256 DNSMDLESL
+1256 DNSVDLESL

-1288 NRKLDKRL
+1288 NRQLDKNL
-1296 TLDSIPGKQFVS
+1296 VLDSVPGKQFVS
-1308 VKATALVT
+1308 TKATALVT
-1316 ILSWLAKNGFAPK
+1316 ILSWLARNGFAPK

-1340 IDHPVTKEE
+1340 IEQPVTKEE

-1391 IYSLLHDS
+1391 VYSLLHDS
-1399 GVECTAPIQRRELLR
+1399 GVECTAPNQRRELLR
-1414 KNFERKQ
+1414 NNFERKQ
-1421 TESLSDDMRR
+1421 IESLSDDVSR

-1446 LEEKMHD
+1446 LEEKMHV
-1453 ADRSRILERIIPGVE
+1453 ADRSRVLERIIPGVD
-1468 TERFLSHDIEYIK
+1468 TERFLSHDIDYIK
-1481 VAVFSLIES
+1481 AAVFSLIES
-1490 VKSEKKLI
+1490 LKSEKKLI
-1498 LKDVLTLADTYG
+1498 LKDVLKLADTYG
-1510 LNQSEVILR
+1510 LKQSEVILR
-1519 YLSSILRSEIWTNE
+1519 YLSSILCSEVWTNE

-1539 IQVKEEILLFASDT
+1539 LQVKEEILAFASDT
-1553 IQTISTIVY
+1553 IQTISTVVY

-1568 NKQRIA
+1568 NKQRLA

-1582 CYCHLE
+1582 CYCRLE
-1588 LSKEA
+1588 ESKEES
-1593 SLLVQ
+1593 SLVHQ
-1598 PHGSFAGLSNMYNVL
+1598 PHGSFVGLSNLYNIL
-1613 KQECSR
+1613 NQECSR

-1631 AALGGLNFDSFN
+1631 VELGGLNLDRFN

-1672 SSDSLI
+1672 SPKGLI
-1678 SWQDVYKQYIMDL
+1678 SWQDVYMQYIMNL

-1705 AESFQGFLGQLEQ
+1705 AESFQGFLSQLEQ

-1726 VRILE
+1726 IRVLE
-1731 PLQAVE
+1731 PLQALE
-1737 ILKRHFT
+1737 IMKRHFM
-1744 LVLPPNDL
+1744 LVLPPSGS

-1778 EMQEVKSS
+1778 EMQEVKSFS
-1786 TPNLVENLIL
+1786 PSLAEDLIL
-1796 SPECISSCL
+1796 SPDCINSCL
-1805 TVLIKL
+1805 TVLIRL

-1824 AILVYLKS
+1824 AILAYLRS
-1832 GLAGDCATEIFNFC
+1832 GLVGDYATEIFNFC

-1864 DLSSRYPTAMQDLPH
+1864 HLSSRYPTSLEDLPH
-1879 LYLSILEP
+1879 LYLSVLEP
-1887 ILQNLVSGAHE
+1887 ILQDLVSGAHE

-1915 LEELKRVRLVVWE
+1915 LDELKRVRLVVWE
-1928 QLVIFSENLEL
+1928 KLVIFSENLEL

-1976 AELLSSMQKTEAT
+1976 AELLLSRQKTEDT
-1989 LNQALPDQAD
+1989 LNQALLPDQGG

-2014 QIAVVSI
+2014 QIAAASI
-2021 APGLEIT
+2021 SPGLEIS

-2044 LSSAVTTAS
+2044 LSAAVTTAS

-2076 LPSNEATDQG
+2076 LLPSNEATDEG
-2086 SDWSNDDW
+2086 DDWGDDAW
-2094 NDGWETF
+2094 NDGWETL
-2101 QEPEPMEKEKK
+2101 QDLEPEEKEKK
-2112 EYIVSAHPLHSCWLD
+2112 EYVVAAHPLHSCWLD
-2127 ILRKYIA
+2127 IFKKYVS
-2134 LCMPENV
+2134 LGMPEHV
-2141 LRLID
+2141 LRIID
-2146 GSLQKPEEVL
+2146 GSLEKPEEVL
-2156 LEENEAESLAGI
+2156 LEETEAESLTGI
-2168 LASTDPFLALKI
+2168 LAGTDSYLALMI
-2180 SLLLPYERIRSQCLN
+2180 SLLFPYEGVRSQCLS
-2195 VVEEQLKQAGIPEL
+2195 VVEDKLKQEGLPEL
-2209 SSQSHHE
+2209 SSQNHHN

-2230 ISDSCYGSVFSFLC
+2230 ISDSSHGSVFSFIC
-2244 YLIGKLS
+2244 YLVGKLS
-2251 REFQEERIRQADT
+2251 REFQEERIR
-2264 RESNASSK
+2264 ESGNKEANTSSE
-2272 KRFMSCFGELLFPC
+2272 RRLLSCFGELMFPC
-2286 FVAELVKANQQI
+2286 FISGLVKADQQI

-2313 LSLINVAEASL
+2313 LSLINIAEASL

-2329 KQLESLEHL
+2329 KQLESLE
-2338 DDSADNSELET
+2338 DSFGETREVET
-2349 LKNTI
+2349 LKNTV
-2354 SSLRGT
+2354 SSLRVNS
-2360 LKEVI
+2360 KEVI
-2365 RPALVSLST
+2365 RSALASLSS

>member
-1 METPGRKVLYE
+1 MESPGRKVLYE

-22 PRYPPLPQADGTDS
+22 PRYPPLPQPDGTDS

-45 IRGVSQLKEKWS
+45 IRGVGQLKEKWS
-57 EYWNPRKT
+57 EYWNPRKS
-65 NKPVSLFISPRGEL
+65 NKPVSLFISPRGEF

-94 DDYRKPC
+94 DDYGKPC
-101 GSFTSNISGSFTSGV
+101 GNFTSSVSGSFISGI
-116 WSEKHDVLGLVDDSE
+116 WSENHDVLALVDDTE
-131 TLFFIRT
+131 TLFFVKA

-148 RNLKVSASVL
+148 RNLKVSSSVL
-158 GLIEDD
+158 GLLEDD
-164 CGLQPSCLCSFSV
+164 DRSQTSCLCSFSV
-177 LTSDGLV
+177 LTSDGLI
-184 HHVEISREPSASAVS
+184 HHVEISREPSASVVS
-199 KHASNNVPALRK
+199 KHASTSVPALRK
-211 QFPNHVFCFDYHPDL
+211 QFPNHVFCFDYLPDL
-226 SFLLIVGSTAGISST
+226 SFLLIVGSAAGISST

-253 KCQNLG
+253 KCQSSG

-265 TKFEGVYCETKDD
+265 RKFEGVYCEKKDS

-284 ILISPQGSHVAS
+284 VLISPQGAHVAS
-296 LDSNGCMHLFQLDKA
+296 LDSNGCLHLFQLDKSK
-311 RLTLSYG
+311 LTLSCCS
-318 PSEDSSDSLKPDKS
+318 SEDSFDSLKPDNS
-332 LQSWK
+332 L

-349 SDHALTILKR
+349 SDHALTVLKR

-364 IFDISRCVIV
+364 IFDIRSCAII
-374 QEDATNYSM
+374 QEDATTYSM
-383 PVVERVRRL
+383 PVVERVRRFD
-392 EGHIFLL
+392 GHIFLL
-399 ESSTQEAKSAL
+399 ESLMQDEKSAL
-410 AKVDKD
+410 AKVDRD
-416 PSELHHTSEHSML
+416 PSDSHHTSGRGML

-448 EKSHYQEAL
+448 ENCHYQEAL

-477 SEKMVSDV
+477 SEKGLSDV
-485 SMILSKIKDKAFVLS
+485 NMILSKIKDKAFVLS
-500 ECLNRIGPTEDS
+500 ECLDRIGPTEDS
-512 MKALLAHGV
+512 MKALLGHGLH
-521 NLTNHYVFAK
+521 LTNRYVFSG
-531 SEDQESQP
+531 SEDQESKQ
-539 LWESR
+539 LWEFR
-544 LARLRLL
+544 MARLHLL

-559 YLGISMGRYSVQ
+559 YLGISMGRYSLQ
-571 DYRKFRSNPINQAAI
+571 DYRKFRSSPINQAAV

-631 LPGKSPPT
+631 LPGKSPPN

-651 EKMVRFINKLPENR
+651 DKMVRFINKLPESS
-665 KNDSQIQTEPIVRRC
+665 KSDSQIQTEPIVRRC
-680 LGYNWPSSEELA
+680 LGYKWPSSEDLA

-703 SSTGLLDNCTCLID
+703 SSTGLLDNCICLID
-717 IAWKKGMSELEQ
+717 IACRRGISELEQ

-741 YSDEIGGEICF
+741 YSDEFGGEICL
-752 SLSLVGWEH
+752 SLSLVGWER
-761 LSNYEKFKMMLEG
+761 LSDYEKFKILLEG
-774 IKTETVVRRLHDK
+774 VKVETVVRRLHDK
-787 AIPFM
+787 AVPFM
-792 QKRFLGTNSRNE
+792 QKMYSGTNNHNE
-804 ESFLVKWLKEMAA
+804 ESFLVKWLKENAA
-817 KNEIDLCSKV
+817 NSDMDLCSKV
-827 IEEGCMDLYTVC
+827 IEEGCMDLYTVS
-839 FFKDEVQVV
+839 FFKDEAEVV

-874 PKINDIVGEDI
+874 PTIHDIHGEDI
-885 QKRLKLAEGHIEAG
+885 QKKLRLAEGHIEAG
-899 RLLEIYQVPKPINYF
+899 RLLELYQVPKPINYF
-914 LEVHLDEK
+914 LEVHLDDK
-922 GVKQILRLILSKF
+922 GVKQILRLMLSKF
-935 VRRQPGRSDNDW
+935 VRRQPARSDNDW

-958 EKAFSFLDLEFVLT
+958 EKAFPFLDLEFVLT

-1001 EKAESLVINAAKEYF
+1001 DKAESLVINAAKEYF

-1021 LASEEIWKA
+1021 LASEEIWRA

-1054 VRLPDLGVSLLPVQ
+1054 VRLPDLGVTLLPVQ
-1068 FKQVNDPMEIIK
+1068 FKQVKDPMEIIK

-1105 NSSEEISSVEEAIAR
+1105 NSSEDISSVEEAIAR
-1120 EAAVAGDLQVAFDL
+1120 EAAVAGDLQLAFDL

-1161 MDISSRKQLLGFA
+1161 MDVSSRKQLLGFA

-1200 TLGMLSET
+1200 TLGMLSES
-1208 DSPEFHKMG
+1208 DSPEFHKMD
-1217 GVSCLRDFPQ
+1217 GVSCLRDHPQ
-1227 MLDGLSS
+1227 FLDGRSF

-1239 FDRVKDTL
+1239 LDRVKDTL
-1247 SCVAKDLPV
+1247 SIVAKDLPV
-1256 DNSMDLESL
+1256 DNSVDLESL

-1288 NRKLDKRL
+1288 NRELDKSL
-1296 TLDSIPGKQFVS
+1296 VLDSIPGKQFVS
-1308 VKATALVT
+1308 IKATALVT
-1316 ILSWLAKNGFAPK
+1316 ILSWLARNGFAPK

-1340 IDHPVTKEE
+1340 IEHPVTKEE

-1376 RGNYQEI
+1376 RGSYQEI

-1391 IYSLLHDS
+1391 IYSLLHES
-1399 GVECTAPIQRRELLR
+1399 GVECTAPNQRRELLR

-1421 TESLSDDMRR
+1421 TESLSDDMSR
-1431 IDKLQSTFWKEWKHK
+1431 IDKLQSNFWKEWKHK
-1446 LEEKMHD
+1446 LEEKMHV

-1468 TERFLSHDIEYIK
+1468 TERFLSHDIDYIK
-1481 VAVFSLIES
+1481 VSVFSLIES

-1498 LKDVLTLADTYG
+1498 LKDVLSIADTYG
-1510 LNQSEVILR
+1510 LQQSEVILR
-1519 YLSSILRSEIWTNE
+1519 YLSSILCSEVWTNE

-1539 IQVKEEILLFASDT
+1539 LQVKEEILAFYSDT
-1553 IQTISTIVY
+1553 IQTISTVVY
-1562 PAVSGL
+1562 PAVSGY
-1568 NKQRIA
+1568 NKQRLA
-1574 YIYSLLSE
+1574 YIYSILSE
-1582 CYCHLE
+1582 CYCRLE
-1588 LSKEA
+1588 ESKEES
-1593 SLLVQ
+1593 SLVQQVQ
-1598 PHGSFAGLSNMYNVL
+1598 PHGSIVRLSNLYNIL
-1613 KQECSR
+1613 QQECSR

-1631 AALGGLNFDSFN
+1631 AGLGGLNFDSFN

-1672 SSDSLI
+1672 SPKGLI
-1678 SWQDVYKQYIMDL
+1678 SWQDVYKQYIMNL
-1691 LDTLESRRDLDFGS
+1691 LETLESRRDLDLGS
-1705 AESFQGFLGQLEQ
+1705 AESFQGFLSQLEQ

-1726 VRILE
+1726 IRILE
-1731 PLQAVE
+1731 PLQALE
-1737 ILKRHFT
+1737 ILRRHFT
-1744 LVLPPNDL
+1744 LVLPPNGSHM
-1752 YVHIPDSSTWQEC
+1752 HIPDSSTWQEC

-1786 TPNLVENLIL
+1786 SPSLVYNLIL
-1796 SPECISSCL
+1796 SPECINSCL
-1805 TVLIKL
+1805 TVLIRL

-1824 AILVYLKS
+1824 AILVYLRS
-1832 GLAGDCATEIFNFC
+1832 GLVGDCAAEIFNFC

-1864 DLSSRYPTAMQDLPH
+1864 DLSSRYPTDLQDLPH
-1879 LYLSILEP
+1879 LYLSVLEP
-1887 ILQNLVSGAHE
+1887 ILQDLVSGAHE
-1898 TQNLYRLLS
+1898 THNLYRLLS
-1907 SLSNLEGN
+1907 SLSSLEGN

-1928 QLVIFSENLEL
+1928 KLVRFSENLEL

-1961 SSSELQSNVMPWDGS
+1961 SSSELQSNITPWDGS

-1989 LNQALPDQAD
+1989 LNQSLPDQAD

-2014 QIAVVSI
+2014 QIAVASI
-2021 APGLEIT
+2021 SPGLEIST
-2028 PEDLS
+2028 EDLS

-2044 LSSAVTTAS
+2044 LSAAVASPS

-2086 SDWSNDDW
+2086 NDWGDDDW
-2094 NDGWETF
+2094 NDGWETL
-2101 QEPEPMEKEKK
+2101 QESEPVEREKK
-2112 EYIVSAHPLHSCWLD
+2112 EHVVSPHPLHSCWLD
-2127 ILRKYIA
+2127 LFKKYNA

-2156 LEENEAESLAGI
+2156 LEESEAESLTGS
-2168 LASTDPFLALKI
+2168 LARTDPFLALKI

-2195 VVEEQLKQAGIPEL
+2195 VIEEKLKQEGIPEL
-2209 SSQSHHE
+2209 SSQSQNE
-2216 VLLLVIYSGTLSTI
+2216 VLLLVIYSGSLSTI
-2230 ISDSCYGSVFSFLC
+2230 ISNSCYGSVFSFLC

-2251 REFQEERIRQADT
+2251 REFQEEQRTQADNKEGN
-2264 RESNASSK
+2264 RSSG
-2272 KRFMSCFGELLFPC
+2272 RRSLSCFGELMFPC
-2286 FVAELVKANQQI
+2286 FVSGLVKADQQI

-2324 RRYLE
+2324 RRYLA
-2329 KQLESLEHL
+2329 KQLESLE
-2338 DDSADNSELET
+2338 DSFGESKEVET
-2349 LKNTI
+2349 LKNTV
-2354 SSLRGT
+2354 SSVRRNS
-2360 LKEVI
+2360 KEVI
-2365 RPALVSLST
+2365 RSALASLSS
-2374 CTNSR
+2374 CTNTR

>member
-1 METPGRKVLYE
+1 
-12 IRHHASLPYV
+12 
-22 PRYPPLPQADGTDS
+22 
-36 KGGLRSLVS
+36 
-45 IRGVSQLKEKWS
+45 
-57 EYWNPRKT
+57 
-65 NKPVSLFISPRGEL
+65 
-79 VAVTSGNH
+79 
-87 VTILRKD
+87 
-94 DDYRKPC
+94 
-101 GSFTSNISGSFTSGV
+101 
-116 WSEKHDVLGLVDDSE
+116 
-131 TLFFIRT
+131 
-138 NGEEISQVTK
+138 
-148 RNLKVSASVL
+148 
-158 GLIEDD
+158 
-164 CGLQPSCLCSFSV
+164 
-177 LTSDGLV
+177 
-184 HHVEISREPSASAVS
+184 
-199 KHASNNVPALRK
+199 
-211 QFPNHVFCFDYHPDL
+211 
-226 SFLLIVGSTAGISST
+226 
-241 GSSGSS
+241 
-247 CISLWR
+247 
-253 KCQNLG
+253 
-259 LELLST
+259 
-265 TKFEGVYCETKDD
+265 
-278 QLAYPK
+278 
-284 ILISPQGSHVAS
+284 
-296 LDSNGCMHLFQLDKA
+296 
-311 RLTLSYG
+311 
-318 PSEDSSDSLKPDKS
+318 
-332 LQSWK
+332 
-337 ESLRNVVDFTWW
+337 
-349 SDHALTILKR
+349 
-359 SGNIS
+359 
-364 IFDISRCVIV
+364 
-374 QEDATNYSM
+374 
-383 PVVERVRRL
+383 
-392 EGHIFLL
+392 
-399 ESSTQEAKSAL
+399 
-410 AKVDKD
+410 
-416 PSELHHTSEHSML
+416 
-429 WRLISFTE
+429 
-437 KTIPEMYKILV
+437 
-448 EKSHYQEAL
+448 
-457 DFADSHGLDRDEVF
+457 
-471 KSRWLN
+471 
-477 SEKMVSDV
+477 
-485 SMILSKIKDKAFVLS
+485 
-500 ECLNRIGPTEDS
+500 
-512 MKALLAHGV
+512 
-521 NLTNHYVFAK
+521 
-531 SEDQESQP
+531 
-539 LWESR
+539 
-544 LARLRLL
+544 
-551 QFSERLDT
+551 
-559 YLGISMGRYSVQ
+559 MGRYSVQ

-586 ALAESGRI
+586 SLAESGRI

-608 ASFMLQILAAIPETV
+608 VSFMLQILAAIPETV

-651 EKMVRFINKLPENR
+651 EKMVKFINNLPENG
-665 KNDSQIQTEPIVRRC
+665 KNDSLIQTEPIVRRC

-692 AWYKNRARDID
+692 AWYKSRARDID
-703 SSTGLLDNCTCLID
+703 STTGLLDNCICLID
-717 IAWKKGMSELEQ
+717 IACRKGISELEQ

-752 SLSLVGWEH
+752 SLSLAGWEH
-761 LSNYEKFKMMLEG
+761 LSDYEKFKIMLEG
-774 IKTETVVRRLHDK
+774 VKADTVVRRLHEK

-792 QKRFLGTNSRNE
+792 QKRFLGTNNQNV

-817 KNEIDLCSKV
+817 KSDMDLCSKV
-827 IEEGCMDLYTVC
+827 IDEGCIDLYTVC
-839 FFKDEVQVV
+839 FFKDDVEAV

-874 PKINDIVGEDI
+874 PKINDKAGEDI
-885 QKRLKLAEGHIEAG
+885 QRRLKRAEGHIEAG
-899 RLLEIYQVPKPINYF
+899 RLLEFYQVPKPINYF

-922 GVKQILRLILSKF
+922 GVKQILRLMLSKF

-958 EKAFSFLDLEFVLT
+958 EKAFYFLDLEFVLT

-1041 TVKAEADIIDAVT
+1041 TVKAEDDIIDAVT
-1054 VRLPDLGVSLLPVQ
+1054 VRLPKLGVSLLPVQ
-1068 FKQVNDPMEIIK
+1068 FKQVKDPMEIIK
-1080 MAITGHPG
+1080 MAITGDPE
-1088 AYLHVE
+1088 AYLHGE

-1105 NSSEEISSVEEAIAR
+1105 NSSEDISSVKEAIAR
-1120 EAAVAGDLQVAFDL
+1120 EAAIAGDMQLAFDL

-1140 KGHGPIWDLGAAIA
+1140 EGHGPIWDLGAAIA
-1154 RGPALEH
+1154 RSPALEH

-1189 WKDLDLQGQCE
+1189 WKDFDLQGQCE
-1200 TLGMLSET
+1200 TLGMLSESN
-1208 DSPEFHKMG
+1208 SPEFQKMD
-1217 GVSCLRDFPQ
+1217 GVSCLTDFPQ

-1239 FDRVKDTL
+1239 LDRAKDSI
-1247 SCVAKDLPV
+1247 SCVAKDMPV
-1256 DNSMDLESL
+1256 DDSVDLESL
-1265 LKENGKLLSFA
+1265 LKENGKLFSFA

-1288 NRKLDKRL
+1288 NRKLDKSL
-1296 TLDSIPGKQFVS
+1296 VLDSIPGKQFVS
-1308 VKATALVT
+1308 IKATALIT

-1340 IDHPVTKEE
+1340 IEHPVTKEE
-1349 DIIGC
+1349 DVIGC

-1399 GVECTAPIQRRELLR
+1399 GVECTAPIQRRELLQ

-1421 TESLSDDMRR
+1421 TESLADDMSK

-1453 ADRSRILERIIPGVE
+1453 ADRSRMLERIIPGVE

-1498 LKDVLTLADTYG
+1498 LKDVLKLADTYG
-1510 LNQSEVILR
+1510 LKQSEVILR
-1519 YLSSILRSEIWTNE
+1519 YLSSILCSEIWTNE

-1539 IQVKEEILLFASDT
+1539 LQVKEEILTFASDT
-1553 IQTISTIVY
+1553 IETISTIVY
-1562 PAVSGL
+1562 PAASGL
-1568 NKQRIA
+1568 NKQRLA

-1582 CYCHLE
+1582 CYCHLAE
-1588 LSKEA
+1588 SKEA

-1598 PHGSFAGLSNMYNVL
+1598 PNSSFAGLSNWYNVL

-1619 VSFITDLDFKNI
+1619 VSFIKDLDFKNI
-1631 AALGGLNFDSFN
+1631 SELGGLNFDSFN

-1659 KMVETLTGFFMEN
+1659 KMVETLSGLSMEN
-1672 SSDSLI
+1672 SSKGLI
-1678 SWQDVYKQYIMDL
+1678 SCQDVYKQYIMNL

-1705 AESFQGFLGQLEQ
+1705 AESFQGFLGQLEK
-1718 TYDHSRVY
+1718 TYDHCRVY

-1744 LVLPPNDL
+1744 LVLPPNGS
-1752 YVHIPDSSTWQEC
+1752 YMHIPDSSTWQEC

-1786 TPNLVENLIL
+1786 NPSLVENLTL
-1796 SPECISSCL
+1796 SPECISSCFTL
-1805 TVLIKL
+1805 LIKL
-1811 VMDDSLSPSQAWA
+1811 VMYDSLSPSQAWA
-1824 AILVYLKS
+1824 AILVYLRS
-1832 GLAGDCATEIFNFC
+1832 GLVGDCATEIFNFC

-1864 DLSSRYPTAMQDLPH
+1864 DMSSRYPTALQDLPH
-1879 LYLSILEP
+1879 LYLSVLEP
-1887 ILQNLVSGAHE
+1887 ILQDLVSGAPE

-1915 LEELKRVRLVVWE
+1915 LEELKRVRLVVWK

-1976 AELLSSMQKTEAT
+1976 AELLSSMQKTEAA

-2014 QIAVVSI
+2014 QVAVAAIS
-2021 APGLEIT
+2021 PGLEIS

-2033 SVETSVSCFSK
+2033 TVETSVSCFSK
-2044 LSSAVTTAS
+2044 LSAAVTTAS

-2066 ELFEAKKAEL
+2066 ELFEAKNAEL

-2086 SDWSNDDW
+2086 NDWGDDDW
-2094 NDGWETF
+2094 NDGWETL
-2101 QEPEPMEKEKK
+2101 QESEPVEKVKK
-2112 EYIVSAHPLHSCWLD
+2112 ECVVSAHPLHSCWLD
-2127 ILRKYIA
+2127 IFRKYIA
-2134 LCMPENV
+2134 LSMPENV
-2141 LRLID
+2141 LQLID
-2146 GSLQKPEEVL
+2146 GSLQKPEEVII
-2156 LEENEAESLAGI
+2156 EETEAESLTGI
-2168 LASTDPFLALKI
+2168 LARTDPFLALKI
-2180 SLLLPYERIRSQCLN
+2180 SLLLPYKQIRSQCLS
-2195 VVEEQLKQAGIPEL
+2195 VVEEQLKQEGIPEL

-2230 ISDSCYGSVFSFLC
+2230 ISNACYGSVFSFLC

-2251 REFQEERIRQADT
+2251 REFQEERITQADN
-2264 RESNASSK
+2264 RESNASSES
-2272 KRFMSCFGELLFPC
+2272 RFISCFGQLMFPC
-2286 FVAELVKANQQI
+2286 FVSGLVKADQQI

-2324 RRYLE
+2324 RRYLD

-2338 DDSADNSELET
+2338 EDSFAESSDFET
-2349 LKNTI
+2349 LKNTV

-2360 LKEVI
+2360 SKEVI
-2365 RPALVSLST
+2365 RSALASLSN